1 MCVPREKIDDV
12 EEVTLDSEANW
23 TPVRRPPSTKGDD
36 EGECE
41 G

>member
-1 MCVPREKIDDV
+1 MFVCREQVEDV

-36 EGECE
+36 EGKCE